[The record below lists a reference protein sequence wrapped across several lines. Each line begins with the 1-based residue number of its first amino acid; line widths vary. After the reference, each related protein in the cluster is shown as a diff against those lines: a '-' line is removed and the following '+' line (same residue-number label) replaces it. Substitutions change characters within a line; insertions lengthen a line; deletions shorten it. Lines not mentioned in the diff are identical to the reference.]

1 MCYNLITERKT
12 LKKKEEVNKM
22 KEELLEYLK
31 ERLERLAEMKYDA
44 NLSDHYRK
52 MASGAWSEAKTI
64 YLFVQKMEG

>member
-1 MCYNLITERKT
+1 
-12 LKKKEEVNKM
+12 M

-31 ERLERLAEMKYDA
+31 ERLERLAEMKYDVD
-44 NLSDHYRK
+44 LSDRYRQ